1 MFQREILPMY
11 AFEIIA
17 ERRIQEAIDR
27 GEFDNNPLA
36 GKPLPPDGLDNVSP
50 ELRMALKILKNA
62 GVVPEELGLRKE
74 IHSLMELLRV
84 CACDEEKAAVQAR
97 LNEKQLRYNMLV
109 EKRTGKV
116 FLPEYHAKI
125 MERLK

>member
-1 MFQREILPMY
+1 MY
-11 AFEIIA
+11 AFEIVA
-17 ERRIQEAIDR
+17 ERRILEAMER

-50 ELRMALKILKNA
+50 ELRMALKVMKNA
-62 GVVPEELGLRKE
+62 GIVPEEFELRKQ
-74 IHSLMELLRV
+74 ITSIQSLLAL
-84 CACDEEKAAVQAR
+84 CAEDEEKVKLRVR
-97 LNEKQLRYNMLV
+97 LNEKQLRYNMIM

-125 MERLK
+125 MEKLGQAD

>member
-1 MFQREILPMY
+1 MMY

-17 ERRIQEAIDR
+17 EHRIQEAIEK

-50 ELRMALKILKNA
+50 ELRMAIKIMRNA
-62 GVVPEELGLRKE
+62 GMLPEEIQLRKE
-74 IHSLMELLRV
+74 ITSIQALLN
-84 CACDEEKAAVQAR
+84 ACVIDDEKASLR
-97 LNEKQLRYNMLV
+97 IKLNEKQLRFNMLV

-125 MERLK
+125 MEKLR

>member
-1 MFQREILPMY
+1 MY

-17 ERRIQEAIDR
+17 ERRILEAMER

-62 GVVPEELGLRKE
+62 GVIPEELELRKE
-74 IHSLMELLRV
+74 ITSIESLIAVCSREEEKVSLRV
-84 CACDEEKAAVQAR
+84 R
-97 LNEKQLRYNMLV
+97 LNEKQLRYNMIM

-116 FLPEYHAKI
+116 FLPEYHARI
-125 MERLK
+125 MAKLASS

>member
-1 MFQREILPMY
+1 MY
-11 AFEIIA
+11 AFEIVA
-17 ERRIQEAIDR
+17 ERKIQEAIDR

-62 GVVPEELGLRKE
+62 GVVPEEIELRKQ
-74 IHSLMELLRV
+74 IVSLQEMLRT
-84 CACDEEKAAVQAR
+84 CASDEERVSLQVK
-97 LNEKQLRYNMLV
+97 LNEKQLRYNMLA

-116 FLPEYHAKI
+116 FLPEYQAKI
-125 MERLK
+125 MEKLK

>member
-1 MFQREILPMY
+1 MY
-11 AFEIIA
+11 AFEIVA
-17 ERRIQEAIDR
+17 ERKIQEAIER

-62 GVVPEELGLRKE
+62 GVVPEEIELRKQ
-74 IHSLMELLRV
+74 ITSLNELLRT
-84 CACDEEKAAVQAR
+84 CASDEEKVSLQIK

-116 FLPEYHAKI
+116 FLPEYQAKI
-125 MERLK
+125 MQKLK